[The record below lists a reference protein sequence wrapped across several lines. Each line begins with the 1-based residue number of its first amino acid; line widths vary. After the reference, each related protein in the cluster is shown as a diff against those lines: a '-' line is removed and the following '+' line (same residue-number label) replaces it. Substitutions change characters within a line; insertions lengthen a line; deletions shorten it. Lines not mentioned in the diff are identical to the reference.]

1 MQADKTISDLS
12 KKLSERKKLLRK
24 FNSEIKRLQKEI
36 GNYKV
41 LVGKYKSNKE
51 GDEVRNDSQ
60 DVVITLKKKCA
71 QYEASID
78 ELKNRNKKLQSEI
91 DEQKI
96 EIDLNNELEEKMN
109 ALHRDYSILQQELKN
124 KSEDYDELKK
134 VLENSNGGC
143 NTENE
148 EGQSGKSTSNSI
160 SLMQIELNDY
170 RKKLKFKHE
179 EYETMLEQLEKAK
192 KRRVELDEIVKN
204 TKESLYDVQD
214 QKESVELKLNRTL
227 EEKERLEGM
236 LKTVKVEQSEQSIK
250 LSDYESQQKEKEE
263 RFESEIKSLNM
274 KLRDFGD
281 EKNKTEKELKD
292 TRIMLQTEKEQH
304 NALKNQVVQLE
315 ERVVQYSEESDDL
328 KAKLSSKSGELNS
341 VKTHLDESREKALQN
356 IIEKDKLFHECEE
369 LKDEMTR
376 HGSDIELNVVKGE
389 LRALRMRL
397 SRLKYLRRN
406 RKIRV

>member
-1 MQADKTISDLS
+1 
-12 KKLSERKKLLRK
+12 
-24 FNSEIKRLQKEI
+24 
-36 GNYKV
+36 
-41 LVGKYKSNKE
+41 
-51 GDEVRNDSQ
+51 
-60 DVVITLKKKCA
+60 
-71 QYEASID
+71 
-78 ELKNRNKKLQSEI
+78 
-91 DEQKI
+91 
-96 EIDLNNELEEKMN
+96 
-109 ALHRDYSILQQELKN
+109 
-124 KSEDYDELKK
+124 
-134 VLENSNGGC
+134 
-143 NTENE
+143 
-148 EGQSGKSTSNSI
+148 
-160 SLMQIELNDY
+160 MQIELNDY

-192 KRRVELDEIVKN
+192 KRRVELDEIVKS

-341 VKTHLDESREKALQN
+341 VKTHLDESRKLVQN
-356 IIEKDKLFHECEE
+356 ITLEKDKLFHECEE

-376 HGSDIELNVVKGE
+376 HGSDIELNVVKGV
-389 LRALRMRL
+389 
-397 SRLKYLRRN
+397 LKRTKDAFESFKISLRRN